1 MKNLAFNMF
10 AKHAH
15 YDLFQTR
22 AINLMGAFLCSLTQ
36 QIMTWKTKG
45 KMFRMYTK
53 HKIYAVLIMYPNVN
67 RDTIF

>member
-1 MKNLAFNMF
+1 MKKLAFNMF

-36 QIMTWKTKG
+36 LSNNK
-45 KMFRMYTK
+45 R
-53 HKIYAVLIMYPNVN
+53 
-67 RDTIF
+67 